1 MGVVISLSTLFTI
14 IINLVIG
21 RYTDTK
27 HRDKLIRIGGAA
39 NILIWIARIFIRGPI
54 SIFFTDSLYR
64 ISLSSILIP
73 VWSKTYS
80 FASKTHRFMK
90 TVIFFEQAVNLSR
103 TILLFFAFIIIY
115 FTGRIELSFIAPA
128 ITSLLYFII

>member
-1 MGVVISLSTLFTI
+1 
-14 IINLVIG
+14 
-21 RYTDTK
+21 
-27 HRDKLIRIGGAA
+27 
-39 NILIWIARIFIRGPI
+39 
-54 SIFFTDSLYR
+54 
-64 ISLSSILIP
+64 
-73 VWSKTYS
+73 
-80 FASKTHRFMK
+80 MK